1 MDDNINEDEMNR
13 FDLNS
18 GSDASQFEL
27 NYFNETSLIVTLIIN
42 VICILF
48 NVACLIFSFKLN
60 KTKNLKYQLIF
71 QYFVFKLISELI
83 TFKVCLSTLLIK
95 SNEEKN
101 NNKLINKLIL
111 KAEYFFIDF
120 SDSNGNFMLFLIW
133 LIFMKERNM
142 ISGFNLTFTNGILN
156 KCLNLVKNQYALLT
170 MFYASNF
177 VYSIYNSIEK
187 GGERLCGIFHNFSTN
202 KNDFHLIPFSFW
214 IFSFASLF
222 WSYFGGRLD
231 VCFHNLTENE
241 LNYIKFIK
249 LTSILEFIEVVLNHL
264 QILFTIVVHN
274 SVLEMCLKEMTVLII
289 EKLIA
294 SVCTLAT
301 LCLFFTFD
309 DKYHNNYVIAIFQN
323 LKNNSNKTTNNDT
336 DNSNNNNQSIYNNNN
351 SSNNDYTVMVNEE
364 EEE

>member
-1 MDDNINEDEMNR
+1 MNR

-18 GSDASQFEL
+18 GSDASKFEL

-60 KTKNLKYQLIF
+60 KTKKYQLIF

-83 TFKVCLSTLLIK
+83 TFKVCLSTLLLK
-95 SNEEKN
+95 SDEEKN
-101 NNKLINKLIL
+101 NNKMIL

-142 ISGFNLTFTNGILN
+142 ISGFNLTFKNGILN
-156 KCLNLVKNQYALLT
+156 KCLNFVKNQHVLLAV
-170 MFYASNF
+170 FYASNF

-214 IFSFASLF
+214 IFSLASLF

-241 LNYIKFIK
+241 LNFIKFIK

-274 SVLEMCLKEMTVLII
+274 SVLEMCLKEMTVLIV

-309 DKYHNNYVIAIFQN
+309 DTYHNNYVVAIFQN
-323 LKNNSNKTTNNDT
+323 LKINANKNINNDT
-336 DNSNNNNQSIYNNNN
+336 DNNQSIYNNNN
-351 SSNNDYTVMVNEE
+351 SSSSNNDYTVMVNEE
-364 EEE
+364 EE